1 MRFHYDKQSLCI
13 CPRKGSFNPVSPE
26 TWVDKACSII
36 SVIISIWDCPTQFGE
51 SLGWG
56 DGSVRSQNW
65 HLNVKKGFSV
75 YLRAFPDEVEY
86 TSMSL
91 EVRSYCWLS
100 PGLLWAIL
108 KITEKTKINWFSYND
123 LTCMQVFWTNDKFFH
138 NLTEWNLWTS
148 NLSHLGPYLSSV
160 SEQEITPNW
169 PKMIRVTHLCFYF

>member
-1 MRFHYDKQSLCI
+1 MINSLSAFVQG
-13 CPRKGSFNPVSPE
+13 KGPLIRYPLKLGLIKHVASLVSFLPFGIVP
-26 TWVDKACSII
+26 
-36 SVIISIWDCPTQFGE
+36 QFGE

-75 YLRAFPDEVEY
+75 YLRAFPDEVDY

-108 KITEKTKINWFSYND
+108 EIAEKTKINWFSYND